1 MESIRL
7 SNQIIASNGG
17 WIQLFMTLGAQVK
30 KKVISRPWVNNE
42 IKTKARE
49 HFKVAQIRDRKLVA
63 IENTL
68 TTFKSP
74 S

>member
-1 MESIRL
+1 
-7 SNQIIASNGG
+7 
-17 WIQLFMTLGAQVK
+17 MTLGAQVK
-30 KKVISRPWVNNE
+30 KKVISRPRVNND
-42 IKTKARE
+42 IKTEARE

>member
-1 MESIRL
+1 MESFRL
-7 SNQIIASNGG
+7 SNQIIASNSG

-30 KKVISRPWVNNE
+30 KKVISRPWVNND
-42 IKTKARE
+42 IKTEARE